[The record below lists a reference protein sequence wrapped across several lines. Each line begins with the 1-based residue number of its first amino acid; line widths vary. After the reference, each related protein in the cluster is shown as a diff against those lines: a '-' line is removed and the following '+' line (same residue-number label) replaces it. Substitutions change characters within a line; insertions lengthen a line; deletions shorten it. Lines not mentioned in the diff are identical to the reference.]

1 MDGGIIATVRRE
13 RRVPLRGDDSG
24 QSATQRL
31 ARVHAEIRGLHA
43 RRARV
48 EEEYRAGRLSHDEYT
63 ALGEELRGC
72 LYGLGLALYDDS
84 AQSAR
89 A

>member
-1 MDGGIIATVRRE
+1 MDGGIVAAVRE
-13 RRVPLRGDDSG
+13 EQRVPPRGDASG
-24 QSATQRL
+24 QSAAGRL
-31 ARVHAEIRGLHA
+31 ARVHAEIRGVHA